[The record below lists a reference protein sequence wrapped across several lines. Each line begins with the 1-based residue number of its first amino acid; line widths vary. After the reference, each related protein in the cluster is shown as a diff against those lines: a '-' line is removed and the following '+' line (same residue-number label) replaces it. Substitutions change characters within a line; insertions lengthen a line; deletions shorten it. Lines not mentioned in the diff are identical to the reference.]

1 MAMSE
6 QNNISVL
13 NKINYPAD
21 LKNLTIEQ
29 LETLCSDL
37 RRFIID
43 QLSCNPGHFG
53 SSLGTVELTVALHY
67 VYNTPYDRLVWDVGH
82 QAYSH
87 KILTGRK
94 DRFYTNRQ
102 FGGLSGFPNPEESE
116 YDAFIAGH
124 ASNSISAAL
133 GMAVASS
140 LKKEHRHVVAV
151 IGDGSMTGGMAFE
164 GLNNATSQPN
174 DVLIILNDNEMAID
188 DNVGGLKDYLVK
200 MTTSPTYNRV
210 RHDVYQKFKKGNL
223 ITEKGKNFILRFNNS
238 LKSLITKQQNLFE
251 GFNIRYFGPV
261 DGHDLRGLIRIL
273 QNIKDMK
280 GPKLLHIHTTK
291 GKGFEPAEKSAT
303 EWHAPGKFD
312 KDTGE
317 RIIVSSKDQPQLY
330 QNVFGHTLVEMAEK
344 DERIVGITPAMP
356 SGCSMSFMMK
366 ELPNRAF
373 DVGIAEGHAVT
384 YSAGLA
390 KEGLLPFCN
399 IYSSF
404 MQRAYDQVI
413 HDVALQK
420 LHIILCL
427 DRAGLVG
434 EDGPTHHGAFDLA
447 YMRCIPNLTIAS
459 PYNEHYLRHLMYT
472 AAYGND
478 GPFVIR
484 YPRGQGELHDWECEM
499 KVLEIG
505 KGRKLK
511 DGKDL
516 AVLSIGPIGNTAAKA
531 VNDIEKQGFS
541 IAHYDMIFLKPL
553 DTNLLKE
560 VAENYTNV
568 VTVENGVVTGGLGSA
583 VLEYFADNNYQ
594 NIKTTRIGLPDK
606 FVTHGSVKELNR
618 LCEIDVAGL
627 TKTILT
633 ALKDVGIDSPKSKS
647 VASSTEEARKLITP

>member
-1 MAMSE
+1 MDE
-6 QNNISVL
+6 QSNIPIL
-13 NKINYPAD
+13 DKINYPSD
-21 LKNLTIEQ
+21 MKNLSIEE
-29 LETLCSDL
+29 LEALCSDL
-37 RRFIID
+37 RNFIID
-43 QLSCNPGHFG
+43 QLSNNPGHFG

-67 VYNTPYDRLVWDVGH
+67 VYNTPYDRIVWDVGH

-94 DRFYTNRQ
+94 DRFHTNRQ
-102 FGGLSGFPNPEESE
+102 FGGLAGFPNPTESE

-133 GMAVASS
+133 GMAVASE
-140 LKKEHRHVVAV
+140 LKKENRHVVAV
-151 IGDGSMTGGMAFE
+151 IGDGSMTGGLAFE
-164 GLNNATSQPN
+164 ALNNANSQPN
-174 DVLIILNDNEMAID
+174 DILIILNDNDMAID
-188 DNVGGLKDYLVK
+188 DNVGGIRDYLVK
-200 MTTSPTYNRV
+200 MTTSPAYNRV
-210 RHDVYQKFKKGNL
+210 RNDVYQKFKKGNL

-238 LKSLITKQQNLFE
+238 LKSLLTKQQNLFE

-261 DGHDLRGLIRIL
+261 DGHDLRSLVRIL
-273 QNIKDMK
+273 QNIKDLK
-280 GPKLLHIHTTK
+280 GPKMLHIHTIK
-291 GKGFEPAEKSAT
+291 GKGFKPAEVSAT
-303 EWHAPGKFD
+303 VWHAPGKFD
-312 KDTGE
+312 KETGE
-317 RIIVSSKDQPQLY
+317 RIVVKKKDQPQLY
-330 QNVFGHTLVEMAEK
+330 QDVFGHTLVELAEK
-344 DERIVGITPAMP
+344 DSKIVGITPAMP
-356 SGCSMSFMMK
+356 TGCSMTYMMK
-366 ELPNRAF
+366 DFPERAF
-373 DVGIAEGHAVT
+373 DVGIAEAHAVT

-390 KEGLLPFCN
+390 KEGLIPFCN

-420 LHIILCL
+420 LHVIMCL

-472 AAYGND
+472 ATYSNE

-499 KVLEIG
+499 KMLEIG

-516 AVLSIGPIGNTAAKA
+516 AVLTIGPIGNTAREA
-531 VNDIEKQGFS
+531 IETVEAQGFS

-560 VAENYTNV
+560 VATNFDNV
-568 VTVENGVVTGGLGSA
+568 MTIENGVISGGLGSA
-583 VLEYFADNNYQ
+583 VLEYFAEKNYK
-594 NIKTTRIGLPDK
+594 NIKVTRVGLPDE
-606 FVTHGSVKELNR
+606 FVTHGSIKELNK
-618 LCEIDVAGL
+618 LCEIDAPGL
-627 TKTILT
+627 VKHIEAVL
-633 ALKDVGIDSPKSKS
+633 SKKNI
-647 VASSTEEARKLITP
+647 VQPTLEEKVYK